1 MKESDSS
8 VATVLVTGWYADE
21 HDPRLTPFDF
31 RIQKPFTL
39 RDVEDIVARATAL
52 HRERAEKS

>member
-8 VATVLVTGWYADE
+8 VATVLVTGWYVDE

-31 RIQKPFTL
+31 RTEVPSL
-39 RDVEDIVARATAL
+39 RSCVP
-52 HRERAEKS
+52 